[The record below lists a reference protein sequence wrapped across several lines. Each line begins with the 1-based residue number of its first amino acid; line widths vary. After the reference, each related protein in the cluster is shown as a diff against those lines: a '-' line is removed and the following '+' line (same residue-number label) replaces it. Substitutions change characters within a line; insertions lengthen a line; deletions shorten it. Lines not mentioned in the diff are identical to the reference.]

1 MGLSIFCHSAADK
14 LGEGC
19 SLEKM
24 GGEGKDHHS
33 GSHSGSGNKAS
44 EKRALHR
51 SGLSMMPVDLRWSLC

>member
-1 MGLSIFCHSAADK
+1 MLCWSAADK
-14 LGEGC
+14 LGEGY

-24 GGEGKDHHS
+24 GGEGEDHHS
-33 GSHSGSGNKAS
+33 GSHGGSTNKAS